1 MEAVVDNLDLLLEG
15 FLRTLTLTALAA
27 TGALCLGTL
36 VAAMRVSPLLPLR
49 WAGTCYVESVRNTPL
64 TVVFALAVFGL
75 PKAGLGLT
83 FFQFALLAL
92 TLYTGTFVAEAVRSG
107 VNSVAPGQSEAAR
120 TLGMSFPQT
129 LGLVI
134 LPQAFRNVIPPL
146 ASVFIA
152 LLKNSSIASAFG
164 VAEATSR
171 MGSLI
176 EDNPSAV
183 LWLLAAVALGYVVL
197 ALAASLLFSRLER
210 SLAVAR

>member
-1 MEAVVDNLDLLLEG
+1 VEAVVDNLDLLLEG

-197 ALAASLLFSRLER
+197 ALAASLLLSRLER